1 LKITYPGT
9 AGVGHQWAYLPD
21 AAETIVGL
29 VEKSAELE
37 TFAVFHMEG
46 HWDKDGKR
54 MDRAS
59 MAADAALVAFR
70 AAVSRTR

>member
-29 VEKSAELE
+29 VEKSA
-37 TFAVFHMEG
+37 
-46 HWDKDGKR
+46 
-54 MDRAS
+54 RA
-59 MAADAALVAFR
+59 
-70 AAVSRTR
+70 

>member
-1 LKITYPGT
+1 
-9 AGVGHQWAYLPD
+9 
-21 AAETIVGL
+21 VGL

-46 HWDKDGKR
+46 HWDKDGTR